1 MISDGDY
8 EFLPSL
14 SIYLPTYL
22 PIFPLT
28 YLPIFVI
35 TQQQQQ
41 VPVGPGTLGRILNV
55 IGEPVDE
62 QGPIEGIIYHI
73 MMMLVMR

>member
-1 MISDGDY
+1 MVIMNSY
-8 EFLPSL
+8 LPFL
-14 SIYLPTYL
+14 SICLPLPNLPTYL
-22 PIFPLT
+22 PS

-35 TQQQQQ
+35 TQQQQQQ

-62 QGPIEGIIYHI
+62 QGPIEGMVYHI
-73 MMMLVMR
+73 MMMLVM